1 MAQDTNCIFCK
12 IANGDIASELLYESD
27 YVAAFCDAN
36 PQAPVHVLV
45 VPKEHYANVID
56 DVPAHVLAD
65 MVEAVGEV
73 VRRLDI
79 ADSGFRLIANTG
91 QDAGQ
96 TVQHLHFHVLGGKDL
111 GEKLI

>member
-1 MAQDTNCIFCK
+1 MTQDNNCIFCK
-12 IANGDIASELLYESD
+12 IANGDMASEMVYESEH
-27 YVAAFCDAN
+27 VAAFRDVN

-56 DVPAHVLAD
+56 GVPAHVLAD
-65 MVEAVGEV
+65 MIEAVGELAK
-73 VRRLDI
+73 RLDI

-96 TVQHLHFHVLGGKDL
+96 TVNHLHFHVLGGKKLD
-111 GEKLI
+111 EKLI

>member
-1 MAQDTNCIFCK
+1 MAQDNNCIFCK
-12 IANGDIASELLYESD
+12 IANGDIASEMLYESE
-27 YVAAFCDAN
+27 YVAAFRDAN

-56 DVPAHVLAD
+56 GVPAHVLAN
-65 MVEAVGEV
+65 MIEAIGEIAKG
-73 VRRLDI
+73 LDI

-96 TVQHLHFHVLGGKDL
+96 TVNHLHFHVLGGKKLD
-111 GEKLI
+111 EKLI